1 MTTKQAQPSNT
12 PFRRRYG
19 SWAVV
24 TGASSGIG
32 EAFAKS
38 LAARG
43 MNLVLVARRDDLLR
57 SLAETLRA
65 SSKVEIRCLPLD
77 LSNHDAHESLTKAT
91 DSLDV
96 GLLIAAAGFGSSGPF
111 INADLST
118 ERNMV
123 DVNCRA
129 VMSQAL
135 HFGRRFA
142 QQKRGGMVLM
152 SSLVAFQG
160 VPYAAHY
167 AATKAYVQSLA
178 EGLHHELAAHGV
190 DVLACAPG
198 PIHSGFA
205 GRANL
210 KLGFAQTPADVADA
224 TLNSFGKR
232 TTCRPGWLA
241 KALELSLKTLP
252 RFGRVRM
259 MSVVMKGMANRSDST
274 ATVN

>member
-1 MTTKQAQPSNT
+1 MTE
-12 PFRRRYG
+12 FRRRYG
-19 SWAVV
+19 PWAVV
-24 TGASSGIG
+24 TGASCGIG

-57 SLAETLRA
+57 SLADKLRA
-65 SSKVEIRCLPLD
+65 ANNVEIRCLPLD
-77 LSNHDAHESLTKAT
+77 LSTREAHESLTKAT
-91 DSLDV
+91 ESLDV
-96 GLLIAAAGFGSSGPF
+96 GLLVAAAGFGSSGPF

-118 ERNMV
+118 ELNMV
-123 DVNCRA
+123 DLNCSA
-129 VMSQAL
+129 LMAQAL

-142 QQKRGGMVLM
+142 KQKRGGMVLM

-160 VPYAAHY
+160 VPHAAHY

-205 GRANL
+205 SRANM
-210 KLGFAQTPADVADA
+210 KLGLAQTPDDVADS
-224 TLNSFGKR
+224 TLRSLGKR
-232 TTCRPGWLA
+232 STCRPGWLS

-259 MSVVMKGMANRSDST
+259 MSVVMKGMANRSGAKASI
-274 ATVN
+274 N